1 MGQKVCPIGF
11 RLGITESWRSRWYAD
26 KKNFGKLL
34 VEDQRI
40 RKYIKKNY
48 RFTGIPKVEIERTR
62 DEGAK
67 IIIYSARP
75 GLIIGRK
82 GSEIEKLKN
91 GIKKIVEKD
100 VDIKIQEIDKPEL
113 EGQLVA
119 ENIAEQLQKRAAYR
133 RTIKKAVET
142 TMGLGAK
149 GIKVLVSG
157 RLSGAEIARSEK
169 STTGSIPL
177 HTLRANI
184 SYGFAESL
192 TTYGTIGVK
201 VWIFK
206 GLVDIDKGVNN
217 AVDAKKGKV

>member
-26 KKNFGKLL
+26 KKDFGKLL
-34 VEDQRI
+34 VEDQKI
-40 RKYIKKNY
+40 RKFIKNNY

-82 GSEIEKLKN
+82 GSEIEKLKS
-91 GIKKIVEKD
+91 GIEKIVEKG
-100 VDIKIQEIDKPEL
+100 VDIKIQEVDRPEL
-113 EGQLVA
+113 EAQLVA
-119 ENIAEQLQKRAAYR
+119 ESIAEQLQKRAAYR
-133 RTIKKAVET
+133 RTIKKSVES

-149 GIKVLVSG
+149 GVKVQVSG
-157 RLSGAEIARSEK
+157 RLGGAEIARSEGATK
-169 STTGSIPL
+169 GSIPL

-184 SYGFAESL
+184 DYGFAESM

-201 VWIFK
+201 VWIYK
-206 GLVDIDKGVNN
+206 GLVDMDKGVDY
-217 AVDAKKGKV
+217 AVDAKKS

>member
-11 RLGITESWRSRWYAD
+11 RLGITQNWRSRWYAD

-34 VEDQRI
+34 VEDQKI

-67 IIIYSARP
+67 VIIYSARP

-82 GSEIEKLKN
+82 GSEIEKLKS
-91 GIKKIVEKD
+91 GIGKIVEKS
-100 VDIKIQEIDKPEL
+100 VDIKIQEVDRPEL
-113 EGQLVA
+113 EAQLVA
-119 ENIAEQLQKRAAYR
+119 ESIAEQLQKRAAYR
-133 RTIKKAVET
+133 RTIKKSVES

-149 GIKVLVSG
+149 GIKVQVSG
-157 RLSGAEIARSEK
+157 RLGGAEIARTEGATK
-169 STTGSIPL
+169 GSIPL
-177 HTLRANI
+177 HTIRANVD
-184 SYGFAESL
+184 YGFAESM

-201 VWIFK
+201 VWIYK
-206 GLVDIDKGVNN
+206 GLVDLDKGVGY
-217 AVDAKKGKV
+217 AVDAKKS

>member
-26 KKNFGKLL
+26 KKDFGKLL
-34 VEDQRI
+34 VEDQKI
-40 RKYIKKNY
+40 RKFIKKNY

-82 GSEIEKLKN
+82 GSEIEKLKS
-91 GIKKIVEKD
+91 GIEKIVEKG
-100 VDIKIQEIDKPEL
+100 VDIKIQEVDRPEL
-113 EGQLVA
+113 EAQLVA
-119 ENIAEQLQKRAAYR
+119 ESIAEQLQKRAAYR
-133 RTIKKAVET
+133 RTIKKSVES

-149 GIKVLVSG
+149 GVKVQVSG
-157 RLSGAEIARSEK
+157 RLGGAEIARSEGATK
-169 STTGSIPL
+169 GSIPL

-184 SYGFAESL
+184 DYGFAESM

-201 VWIFK
+201 VWIYK
-206 GLVDIDKGVNN
+206 GLVDMDKGVDY
-217 AVDAKKGKV
+217 AVDAKKS

>member
-26 KKNFGKLL
+26 KKEFGKLL
-34 VEDQRI
+34 VEDQKI

-48 RFTGIPKVEIERTR
+48 RFTGVPKVVIERTR

-82 GSEIEKLKN
+82 GAEIEKLKD
-91 GIKKIVEKD
+91 GIEKIVEKS
-100 VDIKIQEIDKPEL
+100 VDIKIQEVDKPEL
-113 EGQLVA
+113 QAQLVA

-133 RTIKKAVET
+133 RTIKKAVES

-149 GIKVLVSG
+149 GVKVQVSG
-157 RLSGAEIARSEK
+157 RLSGAEIARRESATK
-169 STTGSIPL
+169 GSIPL

-184 SYGFAESL
+184 DYGFAESL

-206 GLVDIDKGVNN
+206 GLVDLEKGVNY
-217 AVDAKKGKV
+217 AVDAKKS

>member
-11 RLGITESWRSRWYAD
+11 RLGITQNWRSRWYAD
-26 KKNFGKLL
+26 KKKFGKLL
-34 VEDQRI
+34 VEDQKI

-91 GIKKIVEKD
+91 GIEKIVEKG
-100 VDIKIQEIDKPEL
+100 VDIKIQEVDRPEL
-113 EGQLVA
+113 EAQLVA
-119 ENIAEQLQKRAAYR
+119 ESIAEQLQKRAAYR
-133 RTIKKAVET
+133 RTIKKSVES

-149 GIKVLVSG
+149 GVKVQVAG
-157 RLSGAEIARSEK
+157 RLGGAEIARTEGATK
-169 STTGSIPL
+169 GSIPL
-177 HTLRANI
+177 HTIRANI
-184 SYGFAESL
+184 DYGFAESM

-201 VWIFK
+201 VWVYK
-206 GLVDIDKGVNN
+206 GLVDLDKGVGY
-217 AVDAKKGKV
+217 AVNAKKS

>member
-34 VEDQRI
+34 VEDQKI
-40 RKYIKKNY
+40 RKFIKNNY

-82 GSEIEKLKN
+82 GSEIEKLKS
-91 GIKKIVEKD
+91 GIEKIVEKG
-100 VDIKIQEIDKPEL
+100 VDIKIQEVDRPEL
-113 EGQLVA
+113 EAQLVA
-119 ENIAEQLQKRAAYR
+119 ESIAEQLQKRAAYR
-133 RTIKKAVET
+133 RTIKKSVES

-149 GIKVLVSG
+149 GVKVQVSG
-157 RLSGAEIARSEK
+157 RLGGAEIARSEGATK
-169 STTGSIPL
+169 GSIPL

-184 SYGFAESL
+184 DYGFAESM

-201 VWIFK
+201 VWIYK
-206 GLVDIDKGVNN
+206 GLVDIDKGVDY
-217 AVDAKKGKV
+217 AVDAKKS

>member
-34 VEDQRI
+34 VEDQKI
-40 RKYIKKNY
+40 RKFIKKNY

-82 GSEIEKLKN
+82 GSEIEKLKS
-91 GIKKIVEKD
+91 GIEKIVEKG
-100 VDIKIQEIDKPEL
+100 VDIKIQEVDRPEL
-113 EGQLVA
+113 EAQLVA
-119 ENIAEQLQKRAAYR
+119 ESIAEQLQKRAAYR
-133 RTIKKAVET
+133 RTIKKSVES

-149 GIKVLVSG
+149 GVKVQVSG
-157 RLSGAEIARSEK
+157 RLGGAEIARSEGATK
-169 STTGSIPL
+169 GSIPL

-184 SYGFAESL
+184 DYGFAESM

-201 VWIFK
+201 VWIYK
-206 GLVDIDKGVNN
+206 GLVDMDKGVDY
-217 AVDAKKGKV
+217 AVDAKKS

>member
-11 RLGITESWRSRWYAD
+11 RLGITQNWRSRWYAD

-34 VEDQRI
+34 VEDQKI
-40 RKYIKKNY
+40 RKFIKKNY

-82 GSEIEKLKN
+82 GSEIEKLKS
-91 GIKKIVEKD
+91 GIEKIVEKG
-100 VDIKIQEIDKPEL
+100 VDIKIQEVDRPEL
-113 EGQLVA
+113 EAQLVA
-119 ENIAEQLQKRAAYR
+119 ESIAEQLQKRAAYR
-133 RTIKKAVET
+133 RTIKKSVES

-149 GIKVLVSG
+149 GVKVQVAG
-157 RLSGAEIARSEK
+157 RLGGAEIARSEGATK
-169 STTGSIPL
+169 GSIPL

-184 SYGFAESL
+184 DYGFAESM

-201 VWIFK
+201 VWIYK
-206 GLVDIDKGVNN
+206 GLVDIDKGVGY
-217 AVDAKKGKV
+217 AVDAKKS

>member
-26 KKNFGKLL
+26 KKTFGKLL
-34 VEDQRI
+34 VEDQKI
-40 RKYIKKNY
+40 RKFIKKNY
-48 RFTGIPKVEIERTR
+48 RFTGIPTVEIERTR

-82 GSEIEKLKN
+82 GSEIEKLKS
-91 GIKKIVEKD
+91 GIEKIVKKS

-113 EGQLVA
+113 ESQLVA

-133 RTIKKAVET
+133 RTIKKAVES

-149 GIKVLVSG
+149 GVKVQVSG
-157 RLSGAEIARSEK
+157 RLAGAEIARTEGATK
-169 STTGSIPL
+169 GSIPL
-177 HTLRANI
+177 HTIRADVD
-184 SYGFAESL
+184 YGFAESL

-201 VWIFK
+201 VWIYK
-206 GLVDIDKGVNN
+206 GLVDLEKGVNY
-217 AVDAKKGKV
+217 AVDAKKG